1 MIDGK
6 VLLNDIDGVLAAIT
20 DPTVDYMKGYHDALL
35 AIKGMIET
43 MEGEQHG
50 RTEGTDTTEE
60 GQALPE
66 LSACD

>member
-6 VLLNDIDGVLAAIT
+6 VLLNDLNGVLAAIT

-35 AIKGMIET
+35 AVKGMVET

-50 RTEGTDTTEE
+50 RTEAVEE
-60 GQALPE
+60 GQTLPDVPV
-66 LSACD
+66 CN